1 MKRVTALLL
10 TLSLVISLTMT
21 PSLATGDIPA
31 DASAVIAET
40 QEDSSSASEEEKEQ
54 PDETEVPAPEGDSS
68 APDSSEIT
76 EEEPEPEMPEGDA
89 SSPEEEPAEEST
101 ELELTEESG
110 DLLEA
115 SAYYTIDTAKRIIT
129 VKCSN
134 GSNIRTALNQ
144 SLLKAKSAASAS
156 KIYTVKVPKG
166 SYTVSAALRIYSNT
180 TLDLTNVTLTYSGS
194 SGNLL
199 TTGNQTDNKKGKGGY
214 SDYVNVTIKNGTIK
228 GNSKCGNC
236 LVRMAHGT
244 NITLS
249 GVTFDKCYGD
259 HEVEVAGINGF
270 TVKNCT
276 FKNVYPPSSASSGYE
291 ALELDILAN
300 SKCFGDFI
308 EDGTM
313 LKNVKITNS
322 SFSNC
327 PRGVGCHNQLLKAYH
342 QNITISNNTFS
353 NIKDT
358 AIFATAF
365 RNCTIQNNTMTNC
378 GRGIYFVMVR
388 AAGSSVYTHV
398 DGKGYVGNIVQNSDS
413 TISNN
418 SIKVKVIDSK
428 WCSAP
433 VGIHLYGHKYTKPT
447 KGNAE
452 TVPAGDY
459 ALSNVTVKSNT
470 ISSSG
475 NGIRLERTKN
485 STISSNTVTY
495 TGSSG
500 KTYYG
505 IQIGDSSTSNNI
517 TGNTISKFP
526 RYNIRIYSS
535 SSAKSISNNTLSG
548 SGSYGIYVTGASA
561 SSITSNKIKSSSSY
575 GLYLSS
581 ITAKCSVLQN
591 TISGCTSYPIRV
603 NSSTSYTV
611 TINENTITAKS
622 GSYGIYISKGAISI
636 CDNIISGG
644 KYTIYTSKGVK
655 GGLYYNN
662 LKTSGL
668 KYAIQGSKSYQVGN
682 TSTVS
687 LSSVSKKA
695 SGSMTVKWKK
705 VSGASGY
712 VIQYST
718 KSDMSNCTKVTVDSA
733 STLSKTISGLNKG
746 QTYYVRVRA
755 YRTCNSVKV
764 YSKYSSKKSITV

>member
-1 MKRVTALLL
+1 MRRVTALLL
-10 TLSLVISLTMT
+10 ALSLAISLMT
-21 PSLATGDIPA
+21 TPALAAEEVPSDPSIGMTETEEESAT
-31 DASAVIAET
+31 
-40 QEDSSSASEEEKEQ
+40 ASEEEAEQ
-54 PDETEVPAPEGDSS
+54 NAEMEEPVPEEDVST
-68 APDSSEIT
+68 PDSSEASA
-76 EEEPEPEMPEGDA
+76 EEPEPEA
-89 SSPEEEPAEEST
+89 PAEDESSFVET
-101 ELELTEESG
+101 GEGCAELDVTEESG
-110 DLLEA
+110 VFMEA
-115 SAYYTIDTAKRIIT
+115 TAYYTVDTVQRIIT

-144 SLLKAKSAASAS
+144 SLLKAKSIATAS

-199 TTGNQTDNKKGKGGY
+199 TTGNQTDNKNGKGGY
-214 SDYVNVTIKNGTIK
+214 ADYANVTIKNGTIK

-259 HEVEVAGINGF
+259 HQVEVAGINGF

-276 FKNVYPPSSASSGYE
+276 FKNIYPPSSASSGYE

-313 LKNVKITNS
+313 MKNVTITGC
-322 SFSNC
+322 SFTNC
-327 PRGVGCHNQLLKAYH
+327 PRGVGCHNQLLGAYH
-342 QNITISNNTFS
+342 QNITISDNTFS
-353 NIKDT
+353 NLKDA

-365 RNCTIQNNTMTNC
+365 RNCTIENNTITNC

-398 DGKGYVGNIVQNSDS
+398 NGKGYVGSIVQKSDS
-413 TISNN
+413 KISNN

-433 VGIHLYGHKYTKPT
+433 VGIHLYGHKYTKAT

-459 ALSNVTVKSNT
+459 ALSNVTVQKNT

-495 TGSSG
+495 TGASG

-505 IQIGDSSTSNNI
+505 IQTGDSSTGNTI

-526 RYNIRIYSS
+526 RYNIRIYGS
-535 SSAKSISNNTLSG
+535 SSAKSVSSNTLSG
-548 SGSYGIYVTGASA
+548 SGSYGIYVASASA
-561 SSITSNKIKSSSSY
+561 SSITANKITSSSSY

-581 ITAKCSVLQN
+581 ITAKCSVLEN
-591 TISGCTSYPIRV
+591 KISGCASYPIRV
-603 NSSTSYTV
+603 NASTSYTV
-611 TINENTITAKS
+611 TLNENTITTKS
-622 GSYGIYISKGAISI
+622 GSYGIYVSKGAISI

-644 KYTIYTSKGVK
+644 KYAVYTSKGVK
-655 GGLYYNN
+655 GSIYYNN

-668 KYAIQGSKSYQVGN
+668 TYAIQGSKSYKVGN
-682 TSTVS
+682 TGTVS
-687 LSSVSKKA
+687 LSTVSKKA

-718 KSDMSNCTKVTVDSA
+718 KSDMSDSTKVTVTSG
-733 STLSKTISGLNKG
+733 STLSKTISGLAAGK
-746 QTYYVRVRA
+746 TYYVRVRA

-764 YSKYSSKKSITV
+764 YSKYSSKKTITV